1 MSSRTSVTTTGS
13 TSLSTTPSI
22 MDEGP
27 LVNRYLVIAH
37 LVAGMA
43 MLILALIYGFLYSLQ
58 FIGLYPFGG
67 LELFSPGRV
76 RFVHTNTVAY
86 GFMANMFV
94 GALYWVVPRLT
105 KRRVLSDKLGWFLFV
120 AWNFT
125 VLLAIVG
132 YHAGYAQAVE
142 WGETPNG
149 LAPLILY
156 GELHPFWVDELIT
169 IGLIGIAFQFL
180 VPLYITGVKKPM
192 YVTGWYVTAGITWV
206 LLVHLM
212 GSYLP
217 EVLPGAGGAVFVG
230 LFIHDLVGLF
240 VTPLGWGLMY
250 YFVPSIIKKPI
261 WSHAVSLLG
270 FWGLAFFYPLG
281 GVHHFLYSTIPM
293 FAQYG
298 AVVSTVAVEVMVTTV
313 FVNFFMTLRGRENYL
328 RTSIPIRYFYTG
340 MIFYVTTC
348 IQCAV
353 QTQFWAQEFIHFT
366 DWVVGHAHLVMYGV
380 FGFWM
385 LGMTMDLWPRLVGKP
400 TWYSRGL
407 NEWAYWL
414 NVLGISGMF
423 IGLTA
428 GGLIEGFMWQ
438 GLAPWESYINSLQ
451 MPWRF
456 RSLSGVM
463 IIASNSLFLFNMVMT
478 ALPAKVSVV
487 KYAKPAS
494 VPAGAGD

>member
-1 MSSRTSVTTTGS
+1 MSVQVAVKDPV
-13 TSLSTTPSI
+13 TPSESVI
-22 MDEGP
+22 DEGP

-37 LVAGMA
+37 FVLGISFLM
-43 MLILALIYGFLYSLQ
+43 LALIGGFLYSLQ

-67 LELFSPGRV
+67 IEYLAPGRI
-76 RFVHTNTVAY
+76 RLVHTNTIAY

-105 KRRVLSDKLGWFLFV
+105 KRRVLSDKWGWFLVV

-125 VLLAIVG
+125 IFLAIVG
-132 YHAGYAQAVE
+132 YLTGHAQAVE

-149 LAPLILY
+149 IMSLIN
-156 GELHPFWVDELIT
+156 GDAHIFWVDELIT
-169 IGLIGIAFQFL
+169 IGLAGVAVQFF
-180 VPLYITGVKKPM
+180 VPMFMTGTKKPM
-192 YVTGWYVTAGITWV
+192 YVSNWYFTAGIVWV

-217 EVLPGAGGAVFVG
+217 EILPGAGGAVFVG

-240 VTPLGWGLMY
+240 VTPLGWGMMY
-250 YFVPSIIKKPI
+250 YFVPAIIKKPI

-298 AVVSTVAVEVMVTTV
+298 AVVSTVAIEVMVTTV

-385 LGMTMDLWPRLVGKP
+385 LGFLTDLWPRLVGKP
-400 TWYSRGL
+400 TWYSRGV

-414 NVLGISGMF
+414 NVIGISGMF

-456 RSLSGVM
+456 RTLAGVM
-463 IIASNSLFLFNMVMT
+463 IIAADSLLIFNMIMT
-478 ALPAKVSVV
+478 ALPAKVRVV
-487 KYAKPAS
+487 YAKPAS
-494 VPAGAGD
+494 VPAAVGD